1 MTNLNKDKGM
11 NTDEVNK
18 ALRLVNEELSY
29 NEIIAE
35 SRHLAK
41 EARKKR
47 FIRLAKIKKRQKIK
61 KDMRGELF

>member
-1 MTNLNKDKGM
+1 M

>member
-1 MTNLNKDKGM
+1 VTNLNKDKGM

>member
-1 MTNLNKDKGM
+1 MTNLNKDKCM
-11 NTDEVNK
+11 NIDEVNK
-18 ALRLVNEELSY
+18 ALRLVNEVFSY

-47 FIRLAKIKKRQKIK
+47 FIRLSKIKKRQKIK